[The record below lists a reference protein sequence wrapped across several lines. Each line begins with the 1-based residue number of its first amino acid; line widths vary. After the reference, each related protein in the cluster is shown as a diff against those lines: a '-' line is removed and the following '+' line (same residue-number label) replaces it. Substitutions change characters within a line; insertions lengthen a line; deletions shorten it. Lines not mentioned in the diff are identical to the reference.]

1 MKIIKNKF
9 FICISLLF
17 TGVSGYC
24 EPPAPTQRTPTP
36 PPAVPIDQNIIH
48 LALVGVIFGTY
59 IIYKQNKKRPI

>member
-17 TGVSGYC
+17 TGVSCYC
-24 EPPAPTQRTPTP
+24 EPPAPTQSVPT

-48 LALVGVIFGTY
+48 LALVGLIFGTY